1 MPNLKMLGTTAL
13 NKFLYP
19 GTFKAFTLHM
29 YITAFSKRGT
39 EYLASQPNL
48 TGGSFGHR
56 LSHGP
61 CIGIPPWEMWI

>member
-19 GTFKAFTLHM
+19 GPFKAFTLHM
-29 YITAFSKRGT
+29 YKTTLSKRGT
-39 EYLASQPNL
+39 EKLASRLYL
-48 TGGSFGHR
+48 TGGSFDHR

-61 CIGIPPWEMWI
+61 YLGNVDVIIS